1 LSELGSKA
9 ASLDRSEV
17 LSDLYDYAP
26 CGYVTLMPD
35 GRIGRANATVA
46 SWLDIPVQELVG
58 TKFRERLT
66 MPGRILFET
75 HLLPALR
82 MHGEVGEIA
91 VDLLTGASEKLS
103 VFVSANERRADDDA
117 LEFTRVIIFKA
128 TDRRTFERTLVQS
141 RAEAFKGLADEKAT
155 GALREQFIAVLGHDL
170 RNPLASVEAGLRM
183 VSQEPLSSKQAR
195 LVNLM
200 QASAQRMS
208 KLIDD
213 VLDLARGQL
222 GNGLTLSI
230 DCTTPLEPMLRQ
242 VVGELASTH
251 PEVDIEA
258 SIEIE
263 RPIPCDP
270 ARIGQL
276 VSNLLGNAVSH
287 GAPGM
292 PVIVEATTSSDWL
305 TISVANAGDPI
316 QPAAMAQLFKPF
328 FRGNVRASAN
338 GLGLGLHIA
347 SMIAEAHGGTL
358 TVSSTEAETRFT
370 FTMPAPS
377 T

>member
-1 LSELGSKA
+1 
-9 ASLDRSEV
+9 
-17 LSDLYDYAP
+17 
-26 CGYVTLMPD
+26 
-35 GRIGRANATVA
+35 
-46 SWLDIPVQELVG
+46 
-58 TKFRERLT
+58 
-66 MPGRILFET
+66 
-75 HLLPALR
+75 
-82 MHGEVGEIA
+82 
-91 VDLLTGASEKLS
+91 
-103 VFVSANERRADDDA
+103 
-117 LEFTRVIIFKA
+117 
-128 TDRRTFERTLVQS
+128 
-141 RAEAFKGLADEKAT
+141 
-155 GALREQFIAVLGHDL
+155 
-170 RNPLASVEAGLRM
+170 
-183 VSQEPLSSKQAR
+183 
-195 LVNLM
+195 
-200 QASAQRMS
+200 MS

-258 SIEIE
+258 SIEID

-292 PVIVEATTSSDWL
+292 PVIVEATTSLDWL